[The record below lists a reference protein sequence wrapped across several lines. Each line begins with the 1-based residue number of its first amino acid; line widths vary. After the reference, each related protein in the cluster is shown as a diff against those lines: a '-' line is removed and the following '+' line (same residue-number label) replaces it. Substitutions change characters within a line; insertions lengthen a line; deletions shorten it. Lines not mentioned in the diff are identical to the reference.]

1 MLKKIEE
8 KRDKIEEKMKD
19 FNRNLEFIK
28 NLCEYSKT
36 KTLFNIQ
43 NLIYKFKQNDQKRR
57 QD

>member
-28 NLCEYSKT
+28 DLCEYSKT

-57 QD
+57 